1 MHIYLIAGYLFTAI
15 LGTLSHFF
23 YNWSGKYPLI
33 ALFSPI
39 NESTW
44 EHMKLIFFPVLFYLL
59 VTCCFIIY
67 FIHSKEQQ
75 QQFCSSLLL
84 GNLLGT
90 LSIPI
95 LFYTYSGI
103 LGKHFLFVDILIFL
117 IGLLIV
123 FFTAWKLY
131 DSAKIFQ
138 WRHWIKSITLLFLI
152 FFFIFT
158 FYPPQIGLFR
168 QP

>member
-23 YNWSGKYPLI
+23 YNWSGKHPLV

-59 VTCCFIIY
+59 LTYCFIIY
-67 FIHSKEQQ
+67 FIPSKEQQ
-75 QQFCSSLLL
+75 QKLCSALLF

-103 LGKHFLFVDILIFL
+103 LGRHLLFVDILIFL

-131 DSAKIFQ
+131 DSAKIFR
-138 WRHWIKSITLLFLI
+138 WRHWIKGFTLLFLI
-152 FFFIFT
+152 FFFVFT
-158 FYPPQIGLFR
+158 FFPPHIALFI

>member
-44 EHMKLIFFPVLFYLL
+44 EHMKLIFFPVLFY
-59 VTCCFIIY
+59 
-67 FIHSKEQQ
+67 
-75 QQFCSSLLL
+75 
-84 GNLLGT
+84 LLGT

-152 FFFIFT
+152 FFFVFT

>member
-1 MHIYLIAGYLFTAI
+1 MHIYLITGYLLTSI

-23 YNWSGKYPLI
+23 YHWSDKNPLI

-44 EHMKLIFFPVLFYLL
+44 EHMKLIFFPVLFYSLL
-59 VTCCFIIY
+59 TSLFTIY
-67 FIHSKEQQ
+67 FMPSKEQQ
-75 QQFCSSLLL
+75 QKLSSSLLL

-90 LSIPI
+90 VSIPI

-103 LGKHFLFVDILIFL
+103 LGKHLLAADIFIFL
-117 IGLLIV
+117 IGLWIV
-123 FFTAWKLY
+123 FFAAWKFY
-131 DSAKIFQ
+131 HSAKLLHWQ
-138 WRHWIKSITLLFLI
+138 LWIKIFTLLFLI
-152 FFFIFT
+152 LFFVFT
-158 FYPPQIGLFR
+158 FSPPNIGLFE